1 MVTRFIVERE
11 RGECDVEN
19 WFLSTQSGLMDSLRV
34 FYETSLYITCTSSVT
49 NNNVS
54 DSVTSNCSLFD
65 EDIIA
70 VSMSGILTG
79 IYHKTQEYHGLF
91 TGCHPAKPEGIHEC
105 TTFD

>member
-34 FYETSLYITCTSSVT
+34 FYETSLYITCTSPVT

-70 VSMSGILTG
+70 VSVYVWDTDRNLSQDTRIPWSLYRLSPSQT
-79 IYHKTQEYHGLF
+79 
-91 TGCHPAKPEGIHEC
+91 
-105 TTFD
+105 

>member
-70 VSMSGILTG
+70 VSVYVWDTDRNLSQDTRIPWSLYRLSTCQ
-79 IYHKTQEYHGLF
+79 T
-91 TGCHPAKPEGIHEC
+91 
-105 TTFD
+105 